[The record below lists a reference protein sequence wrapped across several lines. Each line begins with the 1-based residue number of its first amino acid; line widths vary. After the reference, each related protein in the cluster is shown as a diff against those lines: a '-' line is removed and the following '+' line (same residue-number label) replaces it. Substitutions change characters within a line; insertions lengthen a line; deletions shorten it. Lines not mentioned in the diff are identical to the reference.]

1 MSTAKITTIGLEN
14 YLSIEGK
21 SLFDDLL
28 IPEGIDKDTLTGS
41 ILMRAGEFEVLY
53 SDPYFMRDM
62 VSLWSRKHYRTFDK
76 WVKALAISYDPLN
89 NYDRTEEYT
98 DTHKGDYK
106 KNNTGTASGDSKR
119 TDDLKHMI
127 LQQVMMLQLQM
138 MFLPMIRQQA
148 MILRINRSLIRT
160 ERTREL
166 SQMMEP

>member
-62 VSLWSRKHYRTFDK
+62 VSHMEIICSRF
-76 WVKALAISYDPLN
+76 
-89 NYDRTEEYT
+89 YT
-98 DTHKGDYK
+98 
-106 KNNTGTASGDSKR
+106 
-119 TDDLKHMI
+119 
-127 LQQVMMLQLQM
+127 V
-138 MFLPMIRQQA
+138 
-148 MILRINRSLIRT
+148 
-160 ERTREL
+160 
-166 SQMMEP
+166 